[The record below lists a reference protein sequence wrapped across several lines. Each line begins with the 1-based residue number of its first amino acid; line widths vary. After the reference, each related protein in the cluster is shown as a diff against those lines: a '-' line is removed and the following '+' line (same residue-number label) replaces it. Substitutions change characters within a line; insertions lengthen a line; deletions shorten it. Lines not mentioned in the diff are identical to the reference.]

1 MIKKTNSH
9 IFQIIVATIFVLIFG
24 FCSVGL
30 ADSDTDAVKAEIDPY
45 VVYMEK
51 YESWCFR
58 IEDQIEEER
67 AYRVYSPRAE
77 ELVDNCDIHLF
88 ESDRISITVQQTL
101 VDSAFGYVNLCFTSD
116 QYILRPADCLNVYA
130 PFYQPGNAYTQPVC
144 FIEIKQIMNHLSIYS
159 QAEGLSE
166 KQKQFNLIA
175 LCSFHSDGD
184 ASITKCDV
192 RMKLKLHFFN
202 SGEEDIETIDV
213 VFPINVLE
221 NIDECHLMEP
231 MIHEEFNLIT
241 RDISMVITPLRLVI
255 TPVGRESLYRAADYK
270 YYWTLADQKDRLI
283 FAFHNGEDGV
293 YLSSIPDPIYYV
305 IFEYDENGKEQI
317 VFRQQLVRQGNA
329 WIVQ

>member
-1 MIKKTNSH
+1 MIQKTISH
-9 IFQIIVATIFVLIFG
+9 SFQIIVSTIFVLIFVL
-24 FCSVGL
+24 CSVGL
-30 ADSDTDAVKAEIDPY
+30 ADSDTNAINVEIDPY
-45 VVYMEK
+45 LVYMEN

-58 IEDQIEEER
+58 IEDQIKKER
-67 AYRVYSPRAE
+67 AYRVFAPGAE
-77 ELVDNCDIHLF
+77 ELVNNCDIHLF
-88 ESDRISITVQQTL
+88 ESDRISISVQQTW
-101 VDSAFGYVNLCFTSD
+101 VDSAVGYVNLCFTSD
-116 QYILRPADCLNVYA
+116 QYILRPADCLDVYA
-130 PFYQPGNAYTQPVC
+130 PWYQPGNAYTQPVC
-144 FIEIKQIMNHLSIYS
+144 FIEIEQIMDHLFINS

-166 KQKQFNLIA
+166 DQKQFNLIA
-175 LCSFHSDGD
+175 LCSFYSDGD
-184 ASITKCDV
+184 VSPTKCDV
-192 RMKLKLHFFN
+192 PMKLKLHFFN

-255 TPVGRESLYRAADYK
+255 TPVGRESLYRAAEYK
-270 YYWTLADQKDRLI
+270 YYWTLADQNDRLI
-283 FAFHNGEDGV
+283 FAYHDGEDGV

-305 IFEYDENGKEQI
+305 IYEYDENGKEQI